1 MKIVTDVELV
11 NQAIRDYN
19 VYHYFEI
26 SDLPFFIAEYE
37 KAEILVTPLEDT
49 KWLQFLIK
57 GTVSAYGLND
67 NGTSYTVSEEKNC
80 YMLGDIEFATQCP
93 PIFWAEALTPVTA
106 LCLPISTVR
115 PILEKDAVFLLF
127 IIHRLAEKIQMGAAD
142 RLSILPLEERL
153 LQYMEHICEDRTLSH
168 IGNAAAYL
176 HCSRRQLQRLL
187 KKLAESDALLKE
199 KRGIYRLREKSQ

>member
-19 VYHYFEI
+19 VYHYFES

-127 IIHRLAEKIQMGAAD
+127 IIHRLAEKIQMGAAGHAVVFPGH
-142 RLSILPLEERL
+142 LALV
-153 LQYMEHICEDRTLSH
+153 
-168 IGNAAAYL
+168 
-176 HCSRRQLQRLL
+176 CSDRQLGPEAKERRDACQRRH
-187 KKLAESDALLKE
+187 DAQHE
-199 KRGIYRLREKSQ
+199 AGHPRAAP

>member
-19 VYHYFEI
+19 VYHYFES

-153 LQYMEHICEDRTLSH
+153 LQYMDHICENRTLSQ

-187 KKLAESDALLKE
+187 KKFAESGVLVKE
-199 KRGIYRLREKSQ
+199 ERGHYRLSESTK

>member
-19 VYHYFEI
+19 VYHYFES

-67 NGTSYTVSEEKNC
+67 NGTSYTVS
-80 YMLGDIEFATQCP
+80 
-93 PIFWAEALTPVTA
+93 
-106 LCLPISTVR
+106 
-115 PILEKDAVFLLF
+115 
-127 IIHRLAEKIQMGAAD
+127 
-142 RLSILPLEERL
+142 
-153 LQYMEHICEDRTLSH
+153 
-168 IGNAAAYL
+168 
-176 HCSRRQLQRLL
+176 
-187 KKLAESDALLKE
+187 
-199 KRGIYRLREKSQ
+199 